1 MKKSEGSRE
10 GRADLAEYGVP
21 LTGPAAAR
29 LYDDHVDAVHAM
41 VTRRVGTALGAKV
54 TSEVFEQAVRTWDR
68 FDPESG
74 TERLFLLGTATVILR
89 GHAEAERQHLLR
101 LRPVDRTGGIARDP
115 LVTVRGPG
123 GERVE
128 AAEIDDDDLPTD
140 DIALTMR
147 AVTEL
152 PPDDRDILLLSLW
165 EGCQHAA
172 VAEALDLAVGTVRS
186 SLGRIRRDLKKAVTA
201 AKQSSSGPADGA
213 STADTEDAAS

>member
-1 MKKSEGSRE
+1 M
-10 GRADLAEYGVP
+10 
-21 LTGPAAAR
+21 TGPAAAR

-41 VTRRVGTALGAKV
+41 VTRRVGKALGAKV

-89 GHAEAERQHLLR
+89 GHADAERQHLLR

-115 LVTVRGPG
+115 LITVRGPD
-123 GERVE
+123 GERIDT
-128 AAEIDDDDLPTD
+128 AEVDVDDLPD
-140 DIALTMR
+140 DEIALTMR

-152 PPDDRDILLLSLW
+152 APDDRDILLLSLW

-201 AKQSSSGPADGA
+201 SKQSTLGASDATVGSDSKDGA
-213 STADTEDAAS
+213 S

>member
-1 MKKSEGSRE
+1 
-10 GRADLAEYGVP
+10 
-21 LTGPAAAR
+21 
-29 LYDDHVDAVHAM
+29 M
-41 VTRRVGTALGAKV
+41 VTRRVGPALGASV

-68 FDPESG
+68 FDPERG

-101 LRPVDRTGGIARDP
+101 LRPTDRTGGIARDP
-115 LVTVRGPG
+115 LVTVRGPD
-123 GERVE
+123 GERVSTALSSTDE
-128 AAEIDDDDLPTD
+128 LPVD
-140 DIALTMR
+140 DITLTMR

-186 SLGRIRRDLKKAVTA
+186 NLARIRRDLKKAVTA
-201 AKQSSSGPADGA
+201 AKQSTPTHGA
-213 STADTEDAAS
+213 TSTGQAEEATS

>member
-1 MKKSEGSRE
+1 M
-10 GRADLAEYGVP
+10 P

-41 VTRRVGTALGAKV
+41 VTRRVGKALGAKV

-89 GHAEAERQHLLR
+89 GHADAERQHLLR

-115 LVTVRGPG
+115 LITVRGPD
-123 GERVE
+123 GERIDT
-128 AAEIDDDDLPTD
+128 AEVDVDDLPD
-140 DIALTMR
+140 DEIALTMR

-152 PPDDRDILLLSLW
+152 APDDRDILLLSLW

-201 AKQSSSGPADGA
+201 SKQSTLGASDATVGSDSKDGA
-213 STADTEDAAS
+213 S

>member
-1 MKKSEGSRE
+1 
-10 GRADLAEYGVP
+10 
-21 LTGPAAAR
+21 
-29 LYDDHVDAVHAM
+29 M
-41 VTRRVGTALGAKV
+41 VTRRVGKALGAKV

-89 GHAEAERQHLLR
+89 GHADAERQHLLR

-115 LVTVRGPG
+115 LVTVRGPD
-123 GERVE
+123 GERIDT
-128 AAEIDDDDLPTD
+128 AEVDVDDLPD
-140 DIALTMR
+140 DEIALTMR

-152 PPDDRDILLLSLW
+152 APDDRDILLLSLW

-201 AKQSSSGPADGA
+201 SKQSTLGASEATAGSDSKDGA
-213 STADTEDAAS
+213 S